1 MTTTTLDAAVLAELQ
16 LIMGDDFALL
26 LQTFSDDSVQRLQAL
41 EATREDV
48 DALRRAAHSFK
59 GSASN
64 VGAVALARSCLELE
78 NYCQQCLHAGQS
90 LDAAH
95 TERLLA
101 VVRDRLSATRE
112 VLAARFPAD

>member
-41 EATREDV
+41 EAAREDV

-64 VGAVALARSCLELE
+64 VGAVALAHSCLQLE
-78 NYCQQCLHAGQS
+78 NYCQQCLRAGQS
-90 LDAAH
+90 LDAAQ

-101 VVRDRLSATRE
+101 AVRARLTTTRDTLE
-112 VLAARFPAD
+112 ARFPTT